1 MKLTQWVQATKKQN
15 KTIVSMSKHTR
26 ITVIQGISSAYAY
39 NATKACKS
47 KTRIINSIP
56 DKVF

>member
-39 NATKACKS
+39 MPPKHANLKHA
-47 KTRIINSIP
+47 
-56 DKVF
+56 